1 MELGPGP
8 PDHLQ
13 LASLL
18 SPCAVYGKCLKM
30 LGQGRVS
37 VMCGDS
43 VKRTCLICGR
53 MRNRVYVRPQD
64 VVLVSLRSGMTDD
77 TKADIVHKFTP
88 EESRALRK
96 RGEIPDRFLGEMSED
111 APVLDGGGAS
121 ASATATAAADAGG
134 GEGEDAAFEFD
145 EADIDDL

>member
-1 MELGPGP
+1 MLWPGWP
-8 PDHLQ
+8 AIYPGFCSAALR
-13 LASLL
+13 
-18 SPCAVYGKCLKM
+18 CIAVYGKVLKM

-64 VVLVSLRSGMTDD
+64 VVLVALRPDMTADD
-77 TKADIVHKFTP
+77 KADVVHKYTAD
-88 EESRALRK
+88 EARTLK
-96 RGEIPDRFLGEMSED
+96 RHGEIPDKFLGEMSED
-111 APVLDGGGAS
+111 ATATGASTEAGGA
-121 ASATATAAADAGG
+121 AEAGADA
-134 GEGEDAAFEFD
+134 DAAIEFD